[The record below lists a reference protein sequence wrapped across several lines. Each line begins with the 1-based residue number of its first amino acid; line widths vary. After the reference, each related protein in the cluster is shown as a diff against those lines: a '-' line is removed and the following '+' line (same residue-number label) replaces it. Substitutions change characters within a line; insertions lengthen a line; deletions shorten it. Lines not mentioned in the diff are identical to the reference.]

1 MSILQDHAGF
11 NITSSKLQL
20 VELNFEDDN
29 LLLENVDEENFAD
42 SLTSDVNNL
51 ENVDIFRQS
60 FLSIL
65 SRKPLY
71 SKRVSFTLP
80 DNFFRI
86 VNIPYESELTEEDL
100 QDHINW

>member
-29 LLLENVDEENFAD
+29 LLLENVDEENFSD

-51 ENVDIFRQS
+51 ENVDILRQS
-60 FLSIL
+60 FL
-65 SRKPLY
+65 KH
-71 SKRVSFTLP
+71 SFKKTSLQQAC
-80 DNFFRI
+80 FFFSPR
-86 VNIPYESELTEEDL
+86 
-100 QDHINW
+100 